1 MNTKIAVAVGMAA
14 IFAAMLIPI
23 STPIPA
29 FAATVNVE
37 MATGASTKT
46 TDAYSPNPVNVNV
59 GDTVIWTNNDPPN
72 THTATSGTASGG
84 PDGKFGGTAENPF
97 LVIIAPRATFNHTFT
112 EAGDYPYYCTLHPAM
127 VGTVMVA
134 EGSTGP
140 TGFTTTAT
148 LDGNEYVI
156 TGKSEAVKATSAEID
171 AGEAVAVTFDKA
183 GEVELT
189 LPKTM
194 ISGNITVVAGD
205 ETVASEVLSENA
217 TSTTIKFTVPE
228 GETEV
233 DIMGTMVIPEFPV
246 VVALILGASIAA
258 IIGYT
263 RFVKGSTTGFFGR
276 V

>member
-1 MNTKIAVAVGMAA
+1 MNRKITFAVGMAA
-14 IFAAMLIPI
+14 IFAAVLIPI
-23 STPIPA
+23 STPTPA
-29 FAATVNVE
+29 FASTVNVD

-59 GDTVIWTNNDPPN
+59 GDTVIWTNNDSPN
-72 THTATSGTASGG
+72 THTATSGTPSAG
-84 PDGKFGGTAENPF
+84 PDGKFGGTAAAPF
-97 LVIIAPRATFNHTFT
+97 SVTIAPRASFNHTFT
-112 EAGDYPYYCTLHPAM
+112 EAGTYPYYCTLHPAM

-140 TGFTTTAT
+140 KEFSTTAT

-156 TGKSEAVKATSAEID
+156 TGKSETVKATAAEIE
-171 AGEAVAVTFDKA
+171 AGEAVAVTFDTT
-183 GEVELT
+183 GDVELT

-194 ISGNITVVAGD
+194 ISGINAVMAGD
-205 ETVASEVLSENA
+205 AQVTFEKVSENDTA
-217 TSTTIKFTVPE
+217 TTIKFTVPANE
-228 GETEV
+228 REI

-246 VVALILGASIAA
+246 VVALILGTSIAA

-263 RFVKGSTTGFFGR
+263 RFAKGSTTGFFGR

>member
-23 STPIPA
+23 STSVPA
-29 FAATVNVE
+29 FAATVNVD
-37 MATGASTKT
+37 MAPGASTKT

-72 THTATSGTASGG
+72 THTATSGTPSGG
-84 PDGKFGGTAENPF
+84 PDGKFGGTAEAPF
-97 LVIIAPRATFNHTFT
+97 SVIIAPRASFNYTFT
-112 EAGDYPYYCTLHPAM
+112 EAGEFPYYCTLHPAM

-134 EGSTGP
+134 GSTGP
-140 TGFTTTAT
+140 AEFTTTAT

-156 TGKSEAVKATSAEID
+156 TGKSETIKSATAEIE
-171 AGEAVAVTFDKA
+171 AGEAVAVTFDTA

-189 LPKTM
+189 LPKSM
-194 ISGNITVVAGD
+194 ISGINAVMAGD
-205 ETVASEVLSENA
+205 EQVTFEKVSEDDTA
-217 TSTTIKFTVPE
+217 TTIKFTVPAS
-228 GETEV
+228 ETEI

-263 RFVKGSTTGFFGR
+263 RFAKGNTTGFFGR